1 MAGFIENRRKYCI
14 RLGNLQKDRFVERH
28 VYTSLRKIGVPVKVV
43 RRLEVLNNWDF
54 INQSVAFV
62 YLHEGND
69 NRLEELAYR
78 LDGIEFEHAT
88 NYFRRL
94 TASIVE
100 AKELPFN
107 HRNLQPTQGATVKVT
122 MNQGKVTATEDEH
135 FFELATEASNNT
147 NNNINY
153 DEEDTRCESD
163 FDGSDESENEQKPL
177 ASSQPQETP
186 TTISQA
192 EQHEPSTPT
201 NPPEKTSVEYD
212 YPTPQSQPP
221 LRTETIADRV
231 ERLEKNMAELMRH
244 VKLNTAD
251 KTTEF
256 F

>member
-1 MAGFIENRRKYCI
+1 MVVKRCVIEI
-14 RLGNLQKDRFVERH
+14 DVRFRH
-28 VYTSLRKIGVPVKVV
+28 DS
-43 RRLEVLNNWDF
+43 
-54 INQSVAFV
+54 
-62 YLHEGND
+62 
-69 NRLEELAYR
+69 
-78 LDGIEFEHAT
+78 
-88 NYFRRL
+88 
-94 TASIVE
+94 SIVFWIFFSLSL
-100 AKELPFN
+100 KF
-107 HRNLQPTQGATVKVT
+107 
-122 MNQGKVTATEDEH
+122 

-192 EQHEPSTPT
+192 EQHEPSTPA
-201 NPPEKTSVEYD
+201 NPHEKSTKTTVEYE

-251 KTTEF
+251 KTTELF
-256 F
+256 